1 MSAESYLCKIS
12 QTIILRINLILV
24 LIIDKINV
32 NRQAVQHIFKFT
44 AFFRTEV
51 EASESS
57 VTDWEQN
64 GILQEF
70 K

>member
-24 LIIDKINV
+24 LIIDKIK
-32 NRQAVQHIFKFT
+32 RKIGSVQQILKFT

-51 EASESS
+51 EAFESA
-57 VTDWEQN
+57 VTDWELKRYFE
-64 GILQEF
+64 II
-70 K
+70 